1 MEIKILDWIQTLRTP
16 ILDQVMRF
24 ITTLGNAGII
34 WIALAIILLVIP
46 KTRKTGSIVTASLV
60 INIIVVNLILKNVFA
75 RVRPCDVNTAI
86 QLLVSRPTD

>member
-46 KTRKTGSIVTASLV
+46 RKK
-60 INIIVVNLILKNVFA
+60 KNRQYRYGIA
-75 RVRPCDVNTAI
+75 CD
-86 QLLVSRPTD
+86 